1 MEVLQSG
8 TGLEAH
14 QARKLT
20 GQIIGV
26 MSVAITIGEVI
37 KLRGWTLSR

>member
-1 MEVLQSG
+1 MEVLRSG

-14 QARKLT
+14 QVRRLT

-26 MSVAITIGEVI
+26 SVAITIGEMI
-37 KLRGWTLSR
+37 KLRGWALSR